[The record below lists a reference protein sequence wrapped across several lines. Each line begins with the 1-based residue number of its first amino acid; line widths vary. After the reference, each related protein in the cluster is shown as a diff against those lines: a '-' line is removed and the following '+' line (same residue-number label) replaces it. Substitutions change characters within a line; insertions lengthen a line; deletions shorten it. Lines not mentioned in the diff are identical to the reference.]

1 MNVIAFKAKDT
12 RPAKAGVTVFMHLRQ
27 TTLIAHLAPQRRA
40 VETAATVRKTSRTL
54 T

>member
-1 MNVIAFKAKDT
+1 MSVIAFKSRKPRT
-12 RPAKAGVTVFMHLRQ
+12 AKAGVTVFMHLRQ

-40 VETAATVRKTSRTL
+40 TDVSVSTRRSSRTH